1 MPGSRSRWRT
11 MTAGASVCP
20 AANQCGASRRSSVR
34 MVVTGD
40 ASREDAVPAVGGTLV
55 AANVVVGEAQG
66 RRTDAERG
74 SSVKGKEPAEA
85 DAGLEAGG
93 EGEATSTGA
102 GADGGR
108 GKGKGRADNGSAKA
122 CRGRS
127 SMDCSGGGRLGEG
140 SGRLDGS
147 GGRSARNERLNVLG
161 GEGSSKQP
169 VPDKDEGESNGGGKR
184 ARGGTQC
191 QHNRQRSSCKEC
203 GGASICQHNRQ
214 RTHARSAEGRAS
226 ASTIGEGAH
235 TRECGG
241 ASICQLNR
249 RWRRCKTCK
258 TDGRANATRSGGAPK
273 GSALG

>member
-40 ASREDAVPAVGGTLV
+40 AAREDAVPAVGGTLV

-85 DAGLEAGG
+85 DAGLDSGG

-140 SGRLDGS
+140 SGRWVARAAGVQEMGLAGRAAVS
-147 GGRSARNERLNVLG
+147 GRRLTKTSA
-161 GEGSSKQP
+161 
-169 VPDKDEGESNGGGKR
+169 
-184 ARGGTQC
+184 
-191 QHNRQRSSCKEC
+191 RQRSTCKEC
-203 GGASICQHNRQ
+203 GGASICQHLRI
-214 RTHARSAEGRAS
+214 R
-226 ASTIGEGAH
+226 
-235 TRECGG
+235 
-241 ASICQLNR
+241 
-249 RWRRCKTCK
+249 RRCKTCK
-258 TDGRANATRSGGAPK
+258 ADMDESMPPDLKELQRSSVGMANTCWCHVSLARK
-273 GSALG
+273 V